1 MRTMNRL
8 NLILA
13 LIVLIASTMGCK
25 EGIDDQRISIIPKP
39 VSVRSHKGDFQI
51 TQETTI
57 VHEDSQLDFPAQY
70 ASTLWQQYLGY
81 PFAVG
86 KESSD
91 NTIVL
96 EINEEFDSTIGD
108 EGYRLNI
115 NQNQVVL
122 SANTYGGIL
131 YGIQTIN
138 QLLSTNPDGNLP
150 CLSMEDYPRFGHRGM
165 HLDVSRHFMPIELI
179 YKLMDY
185 LAMHKMNIF
194 HWHLWMIRVG
204 DWRLKSTPN
213 SPKLGHG
220 G

>member
-1 MRTMNRL
+1 MNRL

-86 KESSD
+86 KRIR
-91 NTIVL
+91 TI
-96 EINEEFDSTIGD
+96 
-108 EGYRLNI
+108 
-115 NQNQVVL
+115 
-122 SANTYGGIL
+122 
-131 YGIQTIN
+131 
-138 QLLSTNPDGNLP
+138 P
-150 CLSMEDYPRFGHRGM
+150 
-165 HLDVSRHFMPIELI
+165 
-179 YKLMDY
+179 
-185 LAMHKMNIF
+185 
-194 HWHLWMIRVG
+194 
-204 DWRLKSTPN
+204 
-213 SPKLGHG
+213 
-220 G
+220 